1 MNERLVGVL
10 GAMSLVGGELLPL
23 LVKKSWRVTAYSRQ
37 RVKVT
42 DTGVEWRQIDE
53 EAAAEQMASSQFQIV
68 VISERCAHPSEIQAA
83 SWICLVPIWVL
94 PNYFD
99 LLAAQGARRVVVL
112 SSTSRFTK
120 SNSSDLQEQ
129 VVAQRLA
136 AGEDRFVNWAAKYD
150 IQWVILR
157 PTLVYGN
164 GRDKNIAE
172 IARFIRRFV
181 FFPLLGEAKGLRQPV
196 HAEVVVVVCVSA
208 LDFCCLSCRAFF
220 LSGGELLPL

>member
-53 EAAAEQMASSQFQIV
+53 EAAAEQMASSQFQFV
-68 VISERCAHPSEIQAA
+68 VNSERCAHPSEIQAA
-83 SWICLVPIWVL
+83 SWKCLVPIWVL

-136 AGEDRFVNWAAKYD
+136 TGEKQNNKKTAKKEK
-150 IQWVILR
+150 QR
-157 PTLVYGN
+157 EKQQPTHVYGN

-172 IARFIRRFV
+172 IARFI
-181 FFPLLGEAKGLRQPV
+181 
-196 HAEVVVVVCVSA
+196 
-208 LDFCCLSCRAFF
+208 
-220 LSGGELLPL
+220 